1 MTKSLDEATKTLKKT
16 KMIYIECSYLK
27 SYITLAICSTMCRI
41 NRQHPMMGPSIQTC
55 LLRRLWG
62 HLIGRLRGHRL
73 SGRLRGCLRG
83 CRLSGRLRRDCRIWR
98 GGQMVRRCR
107 HRLCRRPSELYERFW
122 TSMDCIC
129 LFMLAQDIWTCMN
142 LYRLCMNLYGYCEY
156 CHIWNACNVYR
167 YMYKLP
173 VMSIVIYM
181 CFGSIYEKK

>member
-1 MTKSLDEATKTLKKT
+1 MTKSLDEATKTLKKA

-83 CRLSGRLRRDCRIWR
+83 RRLSGRLRRGCRTCR
-98 GGQMVRRCR
+98 GGRMVHRRR
-107 HRLCRRPSELYERFW
+107 HRLRRRPSELSLFIW
-122 TSMDCIC
+122 TVWTVYASMDYI
-129 LFMLAQDIWTCMN
+129 D
-142 LYRLCMNLYGYCEY
+142 
-156 CHIWNACNVYR
+156 
-167 YMYKLP
+167 
-173 VMSIVIYM
+173 
-181 CFGSIYEKK
+181 